1 MIIVKD
7 REFNNWDEASEYAQS
22 MLSKWVKSFES
33 TNRKDYKNKAL
44 DWRET
49 LDEIY
54 YLKTIELE
62 CQECS

>member
-7 REFNNWDEASEYAQS
+7 REFNSWDEAIEYAQS
-22 MLSKWVKSFES
+22 MLSKWIKSFES
-33 TNRKDYKNKAL
+33 TNRKDYKIKAL

-49 LDEIY
+49 LDYIH

-62 CQECS
+62 AAE